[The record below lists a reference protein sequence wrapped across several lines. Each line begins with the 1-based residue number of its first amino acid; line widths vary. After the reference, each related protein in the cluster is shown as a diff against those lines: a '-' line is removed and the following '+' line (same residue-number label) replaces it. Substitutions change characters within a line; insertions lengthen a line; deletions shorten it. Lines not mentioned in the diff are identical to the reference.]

1 MALFPDGVCVHKGYD
16 AIIIHLQPTDC
27 TGMTQ
32 TALKKKRI
40 YGPDVLLIRLDDRS
54 LVEKT
59 YRNKCWP
66 VRVVGMLLVSWEA
79 FIYSRLRGISGIPVA
94 TGRPDRYTLVTS
106 YMGGENLRST
116 TRKPDVAYFEELS
129 SIIEQMHQRGVVHLD
144 LRNRRN
150 YGIDTSGLPYLVDFA
165 TCAYVPWPGRL
176 RDILATIDWMG
187 LLKIKERLIP
197 EEITDEERRRLA
209 MGRTMSNLWLPGR
222 ATKPLRDMI
231 TYLKK
236 SFLGSAE

>member
-1 MALFPDGVCVHKGYD
+1 MQGYG
-16 AIIIHLQPTDC
+16 AIPIRLQPTDC

-40 YGPDVLLIRLDDRS
+40 YGPDVLLIRLDGRS

-59 YRNKCWP
+59 YRKKCWP
-66 VRVVGMLLVSWEA
+66 VRVMGTLLVSWEA
-79 FIYSRLRGISGIPVA
+79 FVYSRLRGISGIPVV
-94 TGRPDRYTLVTS
+94 TGRPDKYTLVTS

-116 TRKPDVAYFEELS
+116 RRKPGVTYFEKLS

-187 LLKIKERLIP
+187 FLKIKERLSP
-197 EEITDEERRRLA
+197 EEITNEERRRLA
-209 MGRTMSNLWLPGR
+209 TGRTMSNLWLPGR
-222 ATKPLRDMI
+222 ATKPIRDIIRRFRM
-231 TYLKK
+231 
-236 SFLGSAE
+236 SFLGLREP